1 MLYIVVSIVIA
12 LAALAAAFLF
22 RRAGLFLAIG
32 FAILSVWSVLCS
44 LVIVSNED
52 VAVERHFG
60 RTVESAYGPGLHFI
74 APWAATTSYFAL
86 RREFEFKGDVITADN
101 NPLTVS
107 VGFATKLNPAQAW
120 KVQQAIGTD
129 YYSELVVKAGQ
140 TAVRDGIA
148 SFPWT
153 RAVTS
158 DRGEVQRA
166 IQSNFERIL
175 VEQFI
180 ANGLTEKDAKA
191 ALEVSPVQLRSAL
204 PDRKVLNAVAERS
217 ASEQDLQRQK
227 TLTKI
232 AEEEANRRKNEGD
245 GVANLFSQLP
255 KGFTSDEISMVL
267 GALAN
272 KTRAD
277 AMLKAV
283 ESGQVKTVIMNG
295 DTAGNISHVAEPV
308 VARLPAPAAN

>member
-1 MLYIVVSIVIA
+1 MFYVVLA
-12 LAALAAAFLF
+12 LAIVLASFVLGFIFHRMKLSVLAGFAAFL
-22 RRAGLFLAIG
+22 A
-32 FAILSVWSVLCS
+32 WSLLCS
-44 LVIVSNED
+44 VTVIGND
-52 VAVERHFG
+52 YIAVEKHFG
-60 RTVESAYGPGLHFI
+60 KTVESSYGPGLHFF
-74 APWAATTSYFAL
+74 APWVSLQRFVAL
-86 RREFEFKGDVITADN
+86 RREFQFEGDVITADN

-107 VGFATKLNPAQAW
+107 VGFATKLNPSLAW
-120 KVQQAIGTD
+120 RVLQVIGPNYFTD
-129 YYSELVVKAGQ
+129 LVVKAGQ

-153 RAVTS
+153 KAVTS

-166 IQSNFERIL
+166 IQANFERIL
-175 VEQFI
+175 NEQLV
-180 ANGLTEKDAKA
+180 ANGLTEQEAKA
-191 ALEVSPVQLRSAL
+191 ALEVSPVQMRSAL
-204 PDRKVLNAVAERS
+204 PDKKVLNAVAERS

-255 KGFTSDEISMVL
+255 KGFTSDEIAQVL
-267 GALAN
+267 GALAD

-295 DTAGNISHVAEPV
+295 DTAGNVSHVAEPV
-308 VARLPAPAAN
+308 EARVPEKAD